1 MANIGYG
8 ITLAVSDV
16 SPATTPVNTIGEV
29 MNFTPPSPT
38 RDIIDVTSGSSANM
52 TREFIAGL
60 VDPGEAT
67 FDLIWDLGDAKD
79 VILRAISTERTPR
92 TYRATFAQ
100 YTPSK
105 TITFLAFMTGYERA
119 TPLDDKM
126 TATVT
131 LKVTGVPVYA

>member
-8 ITLAVSDV
+8 ITLAVSNAA
-16 SPATTPVNTIGEV
+16 PAVDPTNVIGDV

-38 RDIIDVTSGSSANM
+38 RDIVDVTSSSSANM

-67 FDLIWDLGDAKD
+67 FELVWDLGDAKD
-79 VILRAISTERTPR
+79 VTLRAISIERTPR
-92 TYRATFAQ
+92 TYRATFNQ
-100 YTPSK
+100 YSPVRTV
-105 TITFLAFMTGYERA
+105 TFVAFMTGYERA

-131 LKVTGVPVYA
+131 LKVTGAPVYA